1 MKKSLT
7 LLVAL
12 VCIVHAYSQNG
23 NRVVLGTISDD
34 EQPLSDAE
42 VEVVDKD
49 VKTKAKKDGSY
60 AIPVETGDIIAYT
73 ARGMETL
80 KIKVEDVTRVL
91 NVDLSPKVKQLQNVT
106 VTEADTKAESAMN
119 QVKLRKQ
126 KKKIRTAFGTLDKSR
141 AGYAIRILDHEDFLP
156 GEYNLVNVL
165 RGRFPNLNFGFARPF
180 TRGRGRG
187 PQGTPFTGS
196 NNINSVFLR
205 GNVPVVYD
213 IDGQIF
219 TDFPYFLDV
228 QNIERIALIP
238 SLTGTVRYGTLG
250 KGGVIVI
257 NTKTASGNWYDENDT
272 YDETGRLRN
281 NVYDGTA
288 LTQNELNQG
297 APTYLKR
304 LQSATSLSEA
314 KNVYE
319 TNVVKYATSPHFVLD
334 AYRHFHES
342 RNEQD
347 YADDII
353 KRKYGLFKNNAVNL
367 KALAYMYEAQGRYEK
382 AYEAYKQAFILR
394 PQYAQSYLDLSN
406 SNRNLNKDRRA
417 AVLYSRYFYLLKKG
431 MMETDSAGFSKIINR
446 EFNNLLALKK
456 AEMLNE
462 DEIGKIRVDNE
473 DFEGTRLVFEWN
485 DGEAEFD
492 LQFVSPKKQF
502 YTWEHTL
509 EENRATIIQEK
520 EMGYSCAEFLIDES
534 LPGNWKINVN
544 YLGNKSLTPTYLK
557 ATIYH
562 NYGSKLQQKETK
574 VFKLDV
580 KNVNRELFN
589 INKGVSTL
597 ANNL

>member
-1 MKKSLT
+1 MKNFLT
-7 LLVAL
+7 LLILFAFVAQA
-12 VCIVHAYSQNG
+12 HSQNG
-23 NRVVLGTISDD
+23 TRTVTGTVSDD
-34 EQPLSDAE
+34 DEPLTGVS
-42 VEVVDKD
+42 VQVLDKD
-49 VKTKAKKDGSY
+49 VKTSSQKDGRY
-60 AIPVETGDIIAYT
+60 QVPVETGDIIAYT

-106 VTEADTKAESAMN
+106 VTEVDKKAESVMD

-126 KKKIRTAFGTLDKSR
+126 KKKILTAFGTLDKSR
-141 AGYAIRILDHEDFLP
+141 AGYAIRILDQEDFLP
-156 GEYNLVNVL
+156 GEYNLVNLL
-165 RGRFPNLNFGFARPF
+165 RGRFPNLNFGFAMPF

-272 YDETGRLRN
+272 YDEMGRLRN
-281 NVYDGTA
+281 NIYDGTA
-288 LTQNELNQG
+288 LTENDLNQG
-297 APTYLKR
+297 APTYLKQ
-304 LQSATSLSEA
+304 LQASTSLSEA
-314 KNVYE
+314 KNIYE
-319 TNVVKYATSPHFVLD
+319 TNMAKYATSPFFTLD
-334 AYRHFHES
+334 AYRYFYES
-342 RNEQD
+342 RNEND
-347 YADDII
+347 FADDII
-353 KRKYGLFKNNAVNL
+353 ERKYGLFKNNAVHL

-406 SNRNLNKDRRA
+406 SNRNLNKDKRA

-456 AEMLNE
+456 AEMLNK
-462 DEIGKIRVDNE
+462 DKIGKIKVDNE

-492 LQFVSPKKQF
+492 LQFVSPKNQF

-509 EENRATIIQEK
+509 AENKATIMQEK
-520 EMGYSCAEFLIDES
+520 EMGYSCAEFLIDDY
-534 LPGNWKINVN
+534 LPGNWKININ
-544 YLGNKSLTPTYLK
+544 YMGNKSLTPTYLK

-562 NYGSKLQQKETK
+562 DYGSKMQRKETK
-574 VFKLDV
+574 VFKLDI
-580 KNVNRELFN
+580 KNVNRELFQL
-589 INKGVSTL
+589 NKTAAVAL
-597 ANNL
+597 R